1 MIYRVPDLKK
11 GGAIPRLRDA
21 KTSENVCGLI
31 EVMLRDDKAEDVT
44 VLDLIGKTSIADHM
58 IIASG
63 RSARHVTAIADH
75 IIDRL
80 KEVGADNVSVEGRQQ
95 ADWILL
101 DVGDVIIHLFR
112 PEIRAFYNLEK
123 MWAVPLPENIS
134 R

>member
-1 MIYRVPDLKK
+1 
-11 GGAIPRLRDA
+11 
-21 KTSENVCGLI
+21 
-31 EVMLRDDKAEDVT
+31 MLRDDKAEDVT

-80 KEVGADNVSVEGRQQ
+80 KEVGVGSVSVEGRQQ

>member
-1 MIYRVPDLKK
+1 
-11 GGAIPRLRDA
+11 
-21 KTSENVCGLI
+21 
-31 EVMLRDDKAEDVT
+31 MLRDDKAEDVT

-80 KEVGADNVSVEGRQQ
+80 KGVGVGNVSVEGRQQ

-101 DVGDVIIHLFR
+101 DVGDVIIHVFR

>member
-1 MIYRVPDLKK
+1 
-11 GGAIPRLRDA
+11 
-21 KTSENVCGLI
+21 
-31 EVMLRDDKAEDVT
+31 MLRDDKAEDVT

-80 KEVGADNVSVEGRQQ
+80 KEVGVDNVSVEGRQQ

-123 MWAVPLPENIS
+123 MWAVPLPENVS

>member
-1 MIYRVPDLKK
+1 
-11 GGAIPRLRDA
+11 
-21 KTSENVCGLI
+21 
-31 EVMLRDDKAEDVT
+31 MLRDDKAEDVT

-63 RSARHVTAIADH
+63 RSARHVTAIAAH

-80 KEVGADNVSVEGRQQ
+80 KEVGVDNVSVEGRQQ

-123 MWAVPLPENIS
+123 MWAVPLPENVS

>member
-1 MIYRVPDLKK
+1 
-11 GGAIPRLRDA
+11 
-21 KTSENVCGLI
+21 
-31 EVMLRDDKAEDVT
+31 MLQDDKAEDVT

-80 KEVGADNVSVEGRQQ
+80 KEVGVDNVSVEGRQQ

-123 MWAVPLPENIS
+123 MWAVPLPENVS

>member
-1 MIYRVPDLKK
+1 
-11 GGAIPRLRDA
+11 
-21 KTSENVCGLI
+21 
-31 EVMLRDDKAEDVT
+31 MLQDDKAEDVT

-80 KEVGADNVSVEGRQQ
+80 KEAGVDNVSVEGRQQ

>member
-1 MIYRVPDLKK
+1 M
-11 GGAIPRLRDA
+11 
-21 KTSENVCGLI
+21 CGLI
-31 EVMLRDDKAEDVT
+31 EAMLQDDKAEDVT

-80 KEVGADNVSVEGRQQ
+80 KEVGVGNVSVEGRQQ

-123 MWAVPLPENIS
+123 MWAVPLPENVS

>member
-1 MIYRVPDLKK
+1 M
-11 GGAIPRLRDA
+11 
-21 KTSENVCGLI
+21 CGLI

-80 KEVGADNVSVEGRQQ
+80 KEVGVDNVSVEGRQQ

-123 MWAVPLPENIS
+123 MWAVPLPENVS

>member
-1 MIYRVPDLKK
+1 M
-11 GGAIPRLRDA
+11 
-21 KTSENVCGLI
+21 CGLI
-31 EVMLRDDKAEDVT
+31 EATLQDDKAEDVT

-80 KEVGADNVSVEGRQQ
+80 KEVGVDNVSVEGRQQ

-101 DVGDVIIHLFR
+101 DVGDVIVHLFR

-123 MWAVPLPENIS
+123 MWAVPLPENVS

>member
-1 MIYRVPDLKK
+1 
-11 GGAIPRLRDA
+11 
-21 KTSENVCGLI
+21 
-31 EVMLRDDKAEDVT
+31 MLQDDKAEDVT

-80 KEVGADNVSVEGRQQ
+80 KEVGVDNVSVEGRQQ

>member
-1 MIYRVPDLKK
+1 M
-11 GGAIPRLRDA
+11 
-21 KTSENVCGLI
+21 CGLI
-31 EVMLRDDKAEDVT
+31 EVMLRDVKAEDVT

-63 RSARHVTAIADH
+63 RSARHVTAIAAH

-80 KEVGADNVSVEGRQQ
+80 KEVGVDNVSVEGRQQ

-123 MWAVPLPENIS
+123 MWAVPLPENVS